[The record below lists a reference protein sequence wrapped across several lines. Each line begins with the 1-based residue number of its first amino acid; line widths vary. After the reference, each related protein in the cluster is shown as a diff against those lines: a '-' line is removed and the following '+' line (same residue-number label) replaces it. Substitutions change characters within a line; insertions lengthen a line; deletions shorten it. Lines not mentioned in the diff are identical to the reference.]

1 MENLDLDITNYSIK
15 DITKFFKL
23 KEKSTY
29 KVEEIEL
36 RENQIREQLL
46 NSGHIN
52 KRFKKDLI
60 DFLDKA
66 KKWLIDAKCE
76 KVNNTPS
83 SIPKDY
89 QLDKINNPIYLAPTP
104 KQENLIQRPTTQ
116 FMYTQESEFL
126 PGKLNP
132 LNTRIITKCL
142 NIDTRF
148 RGNFH
153 NTNSSD
159 VTMQLPTRLNKVV
172 SMELSSIELPISF
185 YGISQNYGNNY
196 LHLKINYSTSEKP

>member
-1 MENLDLDITNYSIK
+1 M
-15 DITKFFKL
+15 
-23 KEKSTY
+23 
-29 KVEEIEL
+29 EEIEL

-89 QLDKINNPIYLAPTP
+89 QLDKINNPIYLAPTLS
-104 KQENLIQRPTTQ
+104 KKILYKDLLHNLCI
-116 FMYTQESEFL
+116 L
-126 PGKLNP
+126 K
-132 LNTRIITKCL
+132 KA
-142 NIDTRF
+142 
-148 RGNFH
+148 
-153 NTNSSD
+153 
-159 VTMQLPTRLNKVV
+159 
-172 SMELSSIELPISF
+172 SF
-185 YGISQNYGNNY
+185 YLVN
-196 LHLKINYSTSEKP
+196 

>member
-36 RENQIREQLL
+36 RENEIRQQLL

-66 KKWLIDAKCE
+66 KNWLIQVKCE
-76 KVNNTPS
+76 KKAPPT
-83 SIPKDY
+83 SIPTNYK
-89 QLDKINNPIYLAPTP
+89 LDTINNPVYLAPHP
-104 KQENLIQRPTTQ
+104 KQENIIERPKTQ

-126 PGKLNP
+126 PGNLNP

-142 NIDTRF
+142 NIYF
-148 RGNFH
+148 CIH
-153 NTNSSD
+153 N
-159 VTMQLPTRLNKVV
+159 L
-172 SMELSSIELPISF
+172 LSKISIFKTIH
-185 YGISQNYGNNY
+185 
-196 LHLKINYSTSEKP
+196 LH

>member
-36 RENQIREQLL
+36 RENEIRQQLL

-66 KKWLIDAKCE
+66 KNWLIQVKCE
-76 KVNNTPS
+76 KKAPPT
-83 SIPKDY
+83 SIPTNYK
-89 QLDKINNPIYLAPTP
+89 LDTINNPVYLAPHP
-104 KQENLIQRPTTQ
+104 KQENIIERPKTQ

-126 PGKLNP
+126 PGNLNLFFEKLTIFFQSALVRNVD
-132 LNTRIITKCL
+132 LNLSIC
-142 NIDTRF
+142 
-148 RGNFH
+148 
-153 NTNSSD
+153 
-159 VTMQLPTRLNKVV
+159 
-172 SMELSSIELPISF
+172 LSSLSIKLS
-185 YGISQNYGNNY
+185 
-196 LHLKINYSTSEKP
+196 

>member
-36 RENQIREQLL
+36 RENEIRQQLL

-66 KKWLIDAKCE
+66 KTGL
-76 KVNNTPS
+76 
-83 SIPKDY
+83 
-89 QLDKINNPIYLAPTP
+89 
-104 KQENLIQRPTTQ
+104 
-116 FMYTQESEFL
+116 F
-126 PGKLNP
+126 KLNV
-132 LNTRIITKCL
+132 KKK
-142 NIDTRF
+142 
-148 RGNFH
+148 H
-153 NTNSSD
+153 
-159 VTMQLPTRLNKVV
+159 RL
-172 SMELSSIELPISF
+172 LLYLPIT
-185 YGISQNYGNNY
+185 N
-196 LHLKINYSTSEKP
+196 